1 MAANYEVNI
10 QLNTENLKKQLDVID
25 KRVSNLGNGK
35 GGKGQN
41 SFAQQNNQVKSLL
54 NFENKKLDLQIKNRS
69 IRTALGKLDEQG
81 VKTASLRNSL
91 GKLATLQAEHTK
103 KATIETYGFAKL
115 QARQT
120 QFDIKKQEEKTAELK
135 RQTLEFRKQSREA
148 QINAPKS
155 PIGGTRYQM
164 GSPAQLKYSGGPSS
178 PIMGAPGIAG
188 SPRGRVRGLRNP
200 ALQSAMI
207 SGAFPLLFGQSPV
220 VAAAGA
226 LGGGLGQKFGGQ
238 QGGFAGGLVATA
250 AVSSIISAVDAVKQ
264 LGQAMGPLEKNV
276 TAMSAA
282 SGTAG
287 TLRAKELQL
296 MEQVLG
302 KQAAYTAALE
312 DMSDVIGD
320 DGVKN
325 LQQFGKDTQRLANE
339 WSKFMLQLQAG
350 FAWMFGGLL
359 TETPEDRAKR
369 IEDLI
374 KEGKGAYDGGF
385 FSEDTKALEELFA
398 KRDEILA
405 TGNAVE
411 RVFGA
416 KGTSYDR
423 KSKEYQDVL
432 AAIEEQIKIL
442 EGMDKYSDENSLK
455 RQEDYYENLKRINE
469 LYTDIGKTIRDGMV
483 DAIEGAIEGTKTLG
497 EVASNVFRSIAKM
510 MLQYG
515 VTSALKSTE
524 WKIFEGLHAG
534 GTAKRNTPYIVGEKG
549 PELFVPNK
557 TGRVVPNDQ
566 ITSGGTNVN
575 VSVDATGSS
584 VEGDGE
590 NARELGRMIGAAVQA
605 ELIRQKRPGGI
616 LTR

>member
-1 MAANYEVNI
+1 
-10 QLNTENLKKQLDVID
+10 
-25 KRVSNLGNGK
+25 
-35 GGKGQN
+35 
-41 SFAQQNNQVKSLL
+41 
-54 NFENKKLDLQIKNRS
+54 
-69 IRTALGKLDEQG
+69 
-81 VKTASLRNSL
+81 
-91 GKLATLQAEHTK
+91 
-103 KATIETYGFAKL
+103 
-115 QARQT
+115 
-120 QFDIKKQEEKTAELK
+120 
-135 RQTLEFRKQSREA
+135 
-148 QINAPKS
+148 
-155 PIGGTRYQM
+155 
-164 GSPAQLKYSGGPSS
+164 
-178 PIMGAPGIAG
+178 
-188 SPRGRVRGLRNP
+188 
-200 ALQSAMI
+200 
-207 SGAFPLLFGQSPV
+207 
-220 VAAAGA
+220 
-226 LGGGLGQKFGGQ
+226 
-238 QGGFAGGLVATA
+238 
-250 AVSSIISAVDAVKQ
+250 
-264 LGQAMGPLEKNV
+264 
-276 TAMSAA
+276 
-282 SGTAG
+282 
-287 TLRAKELQL
+287 
-296 MEQVLG
+296 
-302 KQAAYTAALE
+302 
-312 DMSDVIGD
+312 
-320 DGVKN
+320 
-325 LQQFGKDTQRLANE
+325 
-339 WSKFMLQLQAG
+339 
-350 FAWMFGGLL
+350 
-359 TETPEDRAKR
+359 
-369 IEDLI
+369 
-374 KEGKGAYDGGF
+374 
-385 FSEDTKALEELFA
+385 
-398 KRDEILA
+398 
-405 TGNAVE
+405 
-411 RVFGA
+411 GA